1 MESNKNEFIISA
13 LEIKGKGRK
22 QDRAK
27 RELTVATVPVEASA
41 DLGRSSQTS
50 IMLQNCFQFGGG
62 DQAFHV
68 GWPLFVECT

>member
-41 DLGRSSQTS
+41 DLGRSSQP
-50 IMLQNCFQFGGG
+50 
-62 DQAFHV
+62 V
-68 GWPLFVECT
+68 